1 MSSKFGEFFSA
12 VKSVQ
17 VPQPFAPEPTSRI
30 KVFGIGGGGGNAV
43 SRMIEMNLSGVEFCA
58 LNTDVQALSRCH
70 APQKLSLGETA
81 TRGLGAGGDP
91 MAGLR
96 SAEENRREIRRML
109 EGVDMAFITAGM
121 GGGTGTGAAPVV
133 AQIAAEMGILT
144 VAVVTKPFRFEG
156 PRRARLADEG
166 IKRLSSFV
174 DTIIVVPNDKLLQLD
189 DRKVQLE
196 DAFKLADDI
205 LRQAVQGV
213 SDIITVPGMINVD
226 FADVRAIISGAGSAL
241 LGIGVA
247 SGPHRAVEA
256 AERAIS
262 SPLLERSLHGAKR
275 VLVNVSSDDNLMLD
289 EFTAAA
295 ELITNL
301 CDANDANIIL
311 GWVPI
316 PGLKDEVRVTGLATG
331 FDDENTQGTGVK
343 AASQPMVSP
352 PSSPAPDTA
361 KPTDPPARPV
371 EQSIPPPAQSG
382 YREVRPANPQSGNG
396 NGSEI
401 TPAGNDLDIPTFL
414 RNRS

>member
-1 MSSKFGEFFSA
+1 
-12 VKSVQ
+12 
-17 VPQPFAPEPTSRI
+17 
-30 KVFGIGGGGGNAV
+30 
-43 SRMIEMNLSGVEFCA
+43 
-58 LNTDVQALSRCH
+58 
-70 APQKLSLGETA
+70 
-81 TRGLGAGGDP
+81 
-91 MAGLR
+91 
-96 SAEENRREIRRML
+96 
-109 EGVDMAFITAGM
+109 
-121 GGGTGTGAAPVV
+121 
-133 AQIAAEMGILT
+133 MGILT

-316 PGLKDEVRVTGLATG
+316 PGLKDEVRVTVLATG